1 MSLFFSYLLLGV
13 SLAAPIGP
21 VNAAQFNQGIKNG
34 FLHAW
39 ILGIGS
45 ILAELCFIIAIY
57 FGMVHLLETPFAKTF
72 LWLFGSFVLLYTGLE
87 SIMSS
92 HQLDG
97 QAERHS
103 LRKTFT
109 TGFLLS
115 ISNPLSIL
123 FWLGIY
129 GSVLADTMEK
139 YQTEQILW
147 CSTAIVI
154 GIMSW
159 DLLMAI
165 VSSGSRKVLPGK
177 TLTLISIVTGLSL
190 IGFGIYFGYQALI
203 VIF

>member
-1 MSLFFSYLLLGV
+1 MTLFLSYILLGV

-72 LWLFGSFVLLYTGLE
+72 LWLFGSFVLLYTGIE

-92 HQLDG
+92 HKLDG

-139 YQTEQILW
+139 YQTEQIVW
-147 CSTAIVI
+147 YSTAIVI

-165 VSSGSRKVLPGK
+165 VSSGSRRVLPQR